1 MIETYASLF
10 SGIGGLD
17 LAIEAVTGARLAWYS
32 EVHPYAAAVMAR
44 HWPGVPNLG
53 FVQDIDDHAEA
64 VDLIVGGFPCQD
76 TSQAGKREGLGG
88 SRSGLWYEQARVV
101 RVLRPRFVFVENVAG
116 LLVRGIDEVLGSL
129 VDLGFD
135 AEWSTLRASDVG
147 APHERRRIFILA
159 ARSPLSDADRLTLR
173 ELGQRYRQQPWLAWS
188 AVARGGPEVLVDAQR
203 RRGSSDDVRTRQRD
217 PQRSSAGLVDP
228 DGKRRNVRA
237 GRQQRR
243 RTEPADASQPV
254 AGAQLVADADG
265 IGRPRRAS
273 TTGRQ
278 EGAEPQGSSGY
289 VADAM
294 RNGCQGFG
302 EGHDDDGSDASR
314 IDFDRCHAWPPGP
327 DDLEGW
333 KRDTGAR
340 PGVRRASYGPAR
352 GMDARRRRARVAR
365 CGNACMPQQAALAF
379 AELAMRLADP

>member
-53 FVQDIDDHAEA
+53 FVQDIDEYAQA
-64 VDLIVGGFPCQD
+64 VDLIAGGFPCQD

-88 SRSGLWYEQARVV
+88 SRSGLWYEQARVI

-116 LLVRGIDEVLGSL
+116 LLVRGVDEVLGSL
-129 VDLGFD
+129 VELGFD

-159 ARSPLSDADRLTLR
+159 ARVPLSDADRVTLR

-188 AVARGGPEVLVDAQR
+188 AVARGGTEALVAAQR

-217 PQRSSAGLVDP
+217 SQRSSTGLVDS
-228 DGKRRNVRA
+228 DSERQNVRT

-243 RTEPADASQPV
+243 RSEPADAGQAV
-254 AGAQLVADADG
+254 AGSQLVADTDG
-265 IGRPRRAS
+265 IGRPGRPA
-273 TTGRQ
+273 TAGRQ
-278 EGAEPQGSSGY
+278 EGTEPQGSSRA
-289 VADAM
+289 VADTV
-294 RNGCQGFG
+294 RDGCQGLG
-302 EGHDDDGSDASR
+302 EGHDDDRRDASR

-327 DDLEGW
+327 DDFEGW
-333 KRDTGAR
+333 RRDAGAR

-352 GMDARRRRARVAR
+352 GMGARRRRARVAR
-365 CGNACMPQQAALAF
+365 CGNACVPQQAALAF